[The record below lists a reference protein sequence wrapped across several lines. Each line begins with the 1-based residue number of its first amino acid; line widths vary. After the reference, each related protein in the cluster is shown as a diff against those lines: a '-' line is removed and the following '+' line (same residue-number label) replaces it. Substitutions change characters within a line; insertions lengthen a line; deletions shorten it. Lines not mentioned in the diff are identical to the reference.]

1 MKQTKLKQFLLLE
14 LLFMILLG
22 GIHYL
27 IITSFLPPIY
37 ASFKVVLIYIFLLS
51 FSLLGTWAI
60 FTISKNDDSLIGKG
74 FLVFTVLKILGSF
87 AFLLPFLL
95 NQDEST
101 KPFVY
106 QFFAVFFPS
115 LILETLIILKLTN
128 LAEVEKIKKQENQ

>member
-27 IITSFLPPIY
+27 IITNFLPPIY
-37 ASFKVVLIYIFLLS
+37 VSFKVVLIYIFLLS